1 MLKWCVLVAAL
12 VASPAF
18 GQVYKCK
25 DGAGKTVF
33 SDQPCGGNAQAID
46 VRPSRGA
53 TPADFQDDNVQRQ
66 LKGLEQRQRMRDQEN
81 AQLERI
87 REMNRPS
94 RDYEYESKKRRCSD
108 LRARLD
114 AAEALVRNGAAHW
127 QYNDAKARIPALQGQ
142 IGREC

>member
-1 MLKWCVLVAAL
+1 MKRLVLVAAL